1 MDWYEREIEKRGKS
15 YVQIFRELHED
26 KDKPYL
32 AGHESFDAY
41 CLDRWGLTARRVR
54 QVMAA
59 ADSRA
64 LLVAMTAEDP
74 ELNRAALALND
85 SQVSVL
91 NGLPPPV
98 AAEVLKNAI
107 ERPGKMTAGKMKQ
120 AKARVVDPVVPEAP
134 APAAPLPM
142 EPAVDKCPGGNGTD
156 VPEIVPAEQSTSGFA
171 QVNTFQRFERSD
183 VERSDVERSDV
194 ERSDVERKSTIAEDA
209 AKAAALETDL
219 VDGEPDAFVAGWI
232 AGYERAMVELVG
244 EKEMERLL
252 GSDELVG

>member
-1 MDWYEREIEKRGKS
+1 MDSEQIALSIITSRRRNKLDWYEREIEKRGKS

-64 LLVAMTAEDP
+64 LLVA
-74 ELNRAALALND
+74 
-85 SQVSVL
+85 
-91 NGLPPPV
+91 
-98 AAEVLKNAI
+98 
-107 ERPGKMTAGKMKQ
+107 MTAGKMKQ